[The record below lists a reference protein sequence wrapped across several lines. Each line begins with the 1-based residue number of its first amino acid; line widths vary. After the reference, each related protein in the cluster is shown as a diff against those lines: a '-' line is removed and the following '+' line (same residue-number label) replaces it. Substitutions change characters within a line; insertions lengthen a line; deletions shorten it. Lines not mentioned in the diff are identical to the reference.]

1 MKRKPRAANA
11 YADIDAPL
19 RPLPMAEALE
29 FWRSKVQLSPRE
41 FYRLAEQYRVRAFT
55 VSRLARA
62 DMLGEIFESI
72 EKALAE
78 GVSFGTWKH
87 SLAPIWAEN
96 GWTGKAAWRVDNIF
110 RTNIQTAYNV
120 GRYKQMQ
127 SVAKARP
134 YWQYSA
140 VNDSRTRP
148 THRALHGRVY
158 RHDSPFWDTFYPPNG
173 FRCRCKVKTLSERQ
187 VKERSLTV
195 HEGNGLGELIEPV
208 GPNGPMPARPL
219 MPDRGFEGNP
229 GKEAWTPDLSRYPD
243 VLREKLE
250 KSLPPVPA
258 QQDVLAATAP
268 TTLKVP
274 EFKSVKEAE
283 SWAVKNDLVD
293 YADFTG
299 AKVEVVSEWLQSL
312 ADHIRE
318 FPALRQNQK
327 FVGTC
332 QAQIA
337 RWRKLEIDNM
347 AAKLKAAN
355 PDRADDFAKIAER
368 YVPSKKVPSQTL
380 AFSWSQKNVSGVSV
394 NKRWAASP
402 EEFKDALRR
411 NVEVKFHPVG
421 CDTIRSVVDHELG
434 HQLDQLLALRVD
446 QEIVTAYREA
456 MAAGMT
462 EQVSTYAETNIA
474 EFIAECWAEALN
486 NPAPREYARRTS
498 NIIRSRYA
506 NQYP

>member
-29 FWRSKVQLSPRE
+29 YWRSKVQLPPKE

-78 GVSFGTWKH
+78 GVSFGAWRK
-87 SLAPIWAEN
+87 SLAPVWEEN
-96 GWTGKAAWRVDNIF
+96 GWTGIRAWRVDNIF

-127 SVAKARP
+127 AVAKARP
-134 YWQYSA
+134 FWQYSA

-187 VKERSLTV
+187 VRERGLTV

-283 SWAVKNDLVD
+283 AWAVTNDLVD
-293 YADFTG
+293 HADFSG
-299 AKVEVVSEWLQSL
+299 AKIEVVTEWLQSL

-332 QAQIA
+332 QAQIS
-337 RWRKLEIDNM
+337 RWRKLEIEDM
-347 AAKLKAAN
+347 VAKLKAAN
-355 PDRADDFAKIAER
+355 PDHTDDFTKFAER
-368 YVPSKKVPSQTL
+368 YVPNKKVPGQTW
-380 AFSWSQKNVSGVSV
+380 AFSWSQKNVSGVAV
-394 NKRWAASP
+394 NKRWAANP
-402 EEFKDALRR
+402 EEFKGALRR
-411 NVEVKFHPVG
+411 NVEAKYHPVG

-434 HQLDQLLALRVD
+434 HQLDQLLGLRVD
-446 QEIVTAYREA
+446 QEIVEAYREA
-456 MAAGMT
+456 TSLAMK
-462 EQVSTYAETNIA
+462 EQVSTYAGTNVA
-474 EFIAECWAEALN
+474 EFIAECWAEGLN
-486 NPAPREYARRTS
+486 NQSPREYARRIS
-498 NIIRSRYA
+498 GIIRSRYA
-506 NQYP
+506 DKHP

>member
-29 FWRSKVQLSPRE
+29 FWRSKVPLSPRE
-41 FYRLAEQYRVRAFT
+41 FYKLAEQYRVRAFT

-62 DMLGEIFESI
+62 DMLGEIFQSI
-72 EKALAE
+72 EKALDE
-78 GVSFGTWKH
+78 GVSFGAWKKP
-87 SLAPIWAEN
+87 LAPIWAEN

-127 SVAKARP
+127 AVAKARP
-134 YWQYSA
+134 FWQYSA

-187 VKERSLTV
+187 VRERGLTV
-195 HEGNGLGELIEPV
+195 REGNGLGELIEPV
-208 GPNGPMPARPL
+208 GPDGPMPARPL

-229 GKEAWTPDLSRYPD
+229 GKEAWTPDLSRYPEI
-243 VLREKLE
+243 LREKLE
-250 KSLPPVPA
+250 QVVPAAPVP
-258 QQDVLAATAP
+258 QGAATTGEGA
-268 TTLKVP
+268 LKVP
-274 EFKSVKEAE
+274 AFKSVKEAE
-283 SWAVKNDLVD
+283 AWAVTNDLVD
-293 YADFTG
+293 HADFSG
-299 AKVEVVSEWLQSL
+299 AKIEVVTEWLQSL
-312 ADHIRE
+312 ADHVRE

-332 QAQIA
+332 QAQIS
-337 RWRKLEIDNM
+337 RWRKLEVEDM
-347 AAKLKAAN
+347 VAKLKAAN
-355 PDRADDFAKIAER
+355 PDRTDDFTKMAER
-368 YVPSKKVPSQTL
+368 YVPNKKVPSQTL

-394 NKRWAASP
+394 NKRWAANP
-402 EEFKDALRR
+402 DEFKDALNRS
-411 NVEVKFHPVG
+411 VEANFHPVG

-434 HQLDQLLALRVD
+434 HQLDQLLGLRVD
-446 QEIVTAYREA
+446 REIMEAYKEA
-456 MAAGMT
+456 ASLGMK
-462 EQVSTYAETNIA
+462 EQVSTYAGTNVA
-474 EFIAECWAEALN
+474 EFIAECWAEGLN
-486 NPAPREYARRTS
+486 NQNPREYARRIS
-498 NIIRSRYA
+498 SIIRSRYA
-506 NQYP
+506 DKHP